1 MTSLNGNIVKPAY
14 GMSDL
19 LQKHLQRSALTTQTP
34 VYIPNSNTTSSWYT
48 PDSNTVQDKN
58 NKSKKAKIAAAS
70 LITTLVIAGTSVFG
84 ILITRKDGK
93 GLVKKLVSKI
103 ARSVEN
109 QLSQMHQIDKNGK
122 AGKILEKL
130 YKMEETASEYGN
142 SVENVVNGKD
152 VLTRGIIAKIDPR
165 NMDVENAGFVKK
177 TYKTIMGKLIDIYN
191 KFDAATTKI
200 YKDKGLE
207 KLTSLYENALNSAKQ
222 FDDNVIE
229 ALNKLKKTA
238 NLDDVIDCNGAQ
250 RRVGDIISDI
260 ENKITKKQELFKKS
274 FAKEKVAERV
284 EDFDN
289 FLVNGENGVS
299 LTEKTTNGFLEKI
312 REKDF
317 KGLLTDPIARGII
330 KDEKARRVAS
340 IRAAKDTLTNNLN
353 TVLDANKE
361 AFSGIRKLIQ
371 PSDIDS
377 ISKYNETIR
386 LVDRYK
392 RTSFKTANA
401 AQEAKNKLFVKLD
414 DLRNSLQAGNADDS
428 AIKGLD
434 SFKAS
439 VNNIKPGE
447 TEDIMSALKAVL
459 DNETYANTI
468 EPACK
473 NALKALHK
481 ACSMEMND
489 TMDKL
494 RDINCGSAPTD
505 FLTLITS
512 AGGLLLYLAQADN
525 NDERVSLGLTT
536 GLPLISTVGTN
547 LYGAINQFSG
557 RKSMLFSLGTAFIT
571 TRICKKLDKAYKK
584 SRGLDENAKPSVV
597 TIDDYI
603 SYLDPAKNTVGNKF
617 ASMFGFA
624 DNKNNAQGS

>member
-48 PDSNTVQDKN
+48 LDSNTVQDKN

-165 NMDVENAGFVKK
+165 DMDVENAGFVKK
-177 TYKTIMGKLIDIYN
+177 TYKAIMGKLIDIYN

-207 KLTSLYENALNSAKQ
+207 KLTSLYENALNSTKQ

>member
-177 TYKTIMGKLIDIYN
+177 TYKTIMSKLIDIYN

-207 KLTSLYENALNSAKQ
+207 KLTSLYENALNSTKQ

>member
-165 NMDVENAGFVKK
+165 NMDVENTGFVKK

-207 KLTSLYENALNSAKQ
+207 KLTSLYENALNSTKQ

-401 AQEAKNKLFVKLD
+401 AKEAKNKLFVKLD

-428 AIKGLD
+428 AIKELD

-617 ASMFGFA
+617 ASMFGLA

>member
-165 NMDVENAGFVKK
+165 NMDVENTGFVKK

-207 KLTSLYENALNSAKQ
+207 KLTSLYENALNSTKQ

-401 AQEAKNKLFVKLD
+401 AKEAKNKLFVKLD

-428 AIKGLD
+428 AIKELD

>member
-177 TYKTIMGKLIDIYN
+177 TYKTIMSKLIDIYN

-207 KLTSLYENALNSAKQ
+207 KLTSLYENALNSTKQ

-512 AGGLLLYLAQADN
+512 AGGLLLYLAQAEN